1 MQRLIILV
9 AIIIAVF
16 IWTAP
21 DGNAPAELDVRTVSL
36 NSSIAT
42 PIQQPVESGQTYQVD
57 EYTLHP
63 QADIEFTA
71 RLLGKERY
79 RLGRESDLSPVDLA
93 LGWGPM
99 ADPEVLSQ
107 LRISQS
113 GRWMHWRTDNMPIPR
128 KDIEHNA
135 ANVHVIPMNEWV
147 ADEIDRFRE
156 GDVLKLRGK
165 LVNVKAKDGF
175 YWNSSMTRTDTG
187 DGACEV
193 MLVTNVEVALDP
205 Y

>member
-1 MQRLIILV
+1 MQRVLLLIG
-9 AIIIAVF
+9 IIIVIF

-21 DGNAPAELDVRTVSL
+21 DGDAPEPLDIRNISL
-36 NSSIAT
+36 DSSLDMPVQH
-42 PIQQPVESGQTYQVD
+42 PIPPGQQYQIND
-57 EYTLHP
+57 YALHP

-71 RLLGKERY
+71 RLLGKESY
-79 RLGRESDLSPVDLA
+79 RLGREADLSPVDLA

-99 ADPEVLSQ
+99 ADPDVLSK

-113 GRWMHWRTDNMPIPR
+113 GRWMHWSADSLPIPR

-135 ANVHVIPMNEWV
+135 ANVHVIPMNKEIE
-147 ADEIDRFRE
+147 DEIDRLRE
-156 GDVLKLRGK
+156 GDVIKIQGK

-175 YWNSSMTRTDTG
+175 YWNSSLTRTDTG

-193 MLVTNVEVALDP
+193 MLLTKVEVTYDP